1 MKILVTGAKGFVG
14 KNLCLE
20 LKNRGYSDIIEY
32 DKDSSQEELDSA
44 CKDVDF
50 IFHLA
55 GVNRPENVEEF
66 KTGNAD
72 LTDEILSKLKKY
84 NNKARFLLS
93 SSIQAEQDNPYG
105 RSKKAGEN
113 YVVDYA
119 KSEDVE
125 VYIYRF
131 SNLFGKWS
139 RPNYNSVVATWCH
152 NIARGLDIQ
161 INDESHVI
169 NLVYIDDVV
178 GALIKTMENDSS
190 IEASEYYSV
199 EPEYPISLGE
209 LARTIKSFAEMR
221 ESRLLPD
228 LSDPLTGKLYSTYT
242 SYIPEDDFSYD
253 LVKHEDH
260 RGSFTEIFRSHG
272 AGQVSVNISKSGIS
286 KGEHWHTSKVEKYLV
301 VQGKAQVNLRQ
312 VFSDEVITY
321 EVSSEKLEV
330 IDIPTG
336 YVHNIVNIGDDD
348 LITVM
353 WANENFDPKNPDTHP
368 ENV

>member
-1 MKILVTGAKGFVG
+1 MCI
-14 KNLCLE
+14 
-20 LKNRGYSDIIEY
+20 RD
-32 DKDSSQEELDSA
+32 
-44 CKDVDF
+44 
-50 IFHLA
+50 
-55 GVNRPENVEEF
+55 R
-66 KTGNAD
+66 
-72 LTDEILSKLKKY
+72 
-84 NNKARFLLS
+84 
-93 SSIQAEQDNPYG
+93 
-105 RSKKAGEN
+105 
-113 YVVDYA
+113 
-119 KSEDVE
+119 
-125 VYIYRF
+125 
-131 SNLFGKWS
+131 S

-178 GALIKTMENDSS
+178 DAMIKTMENDSS

-228 LSDPLTGKLYSTYT
+228 LSDPLTSKLYSTYT
-242 SYIPEDDFSYD
+242 SYIPEDDFAYD
-253 LVKHEDH
+253 LVQHEDH

-272 AGQVSVNISKSGIS
+272 AGQISVNISKPGIS

-353 WANENFDPKNPDTHP
+353 WANENFDPENPDTHP

>member
-72 LTDEILSKLKKY
+72 LTDEVLGKLKKY

-105 RSKKAGEN
+105 RSKKSGEN
-113 YVVDYA
+113 YVLDYA
-119 KSEDVE
+119 KSEGVE

-178 GALIKTMENDSS
+178 DAMIKTMENDSS

-228 LSDPLTGKLYSTYT
+228 LSDPLTSKLYSTYT
-242 SYIPEDDFSYD
+242 SYIPEDDFAYD
-253 LVKHEDH
+253 LVQHEDH

-272 AGQVSVNISKSGIS
+272 AGQVSVNISKPGIS

-353 WANENFDPKNPDTHP
+353 WANENFDPENPDTHP